1 MALKIMQ
8 AVDAAKHDL
17 SKGGIAVVDFQ
28 RRKIDSERVIEDLSN
43 AREKGALSNKRSF
56 RGVVGYGK
64 KEKTS
69 IFAFVFLP
77 SLTCTGMESF
87 IHLCFGSE

>member
-43 AREKGALSNKRSF
+43 GRGKGALPNKRSF
-56 RGVVGYGK
+56 RGMLDTGK
-64 KEKTS
+64 RRK
-69 IFAFVFLP
+69 LP
-77 SLTCTGMESF
+77 SLR
-87 IHLCFGSE
+87 LCFSLP